1 MKNFF
6 ALALFPTMQATTRIT
21 LKDLLG
27 FRMQRFRLVI
37 QMRESRQ
44 NLSRLTV
51 VRYAMADGKSW
62 NSLIYRQFQTDNS
75 KQNLQNYLFYFNLL
89 LWILFYKFMESWDQS
104 SNFRFPSIG
113 LWHLKQVDPSSWPGS
128 CAHIR
133 CFCYDGVGTC
143 SCMICT
149 DFARLW
155 TKSFGLPLIRS
166 VMRFEDYCGSRCFS
180 DSLILP
186 STGILPFFSQ
196 ADRLPPSCF
205 CCVLKLMV

>member
-1 MKNFF
+1 
-6 ALALFPTMQATTRIT
+6 MQATTRIT

-89 LWILFYKFMESWDQS
+89 L
-104 SNFRFPSIG
+104 
-113 LWHLKQVDPSSWPGS
+113 
-128 CAHIR
+128 
-133 CFCYDGVGTC
+133 
-143 SCMICT
+143 
-149 DFARLW
+149 
-155 TKSFGLPLIRS
+155 
-166 VMRFEDYCGSRCFS
+166 
-180 DSLILP
+180 
-186 STGILPFFSQ
+186 
-196 ADRLPPSCF
+196 
-205 CCVLKLMV
+205 